1 VVVTVV
7 DVVCVNTDSD
17 WTIWVVSNVI
27 LSHVVETCVEVTDV
41 VVDVLS
47 TLRTVSVFDEVVVV
61 RDVLVVRVYVTVQ

>member
-1 VVVTVV
+1 
-7 DVVCVNTDSD
+7 
-17 WTIWVVSNVI
+17 VSNVT
-27 LSHVVETCVEVTDV
+27 LSHVVETCVAVTDV